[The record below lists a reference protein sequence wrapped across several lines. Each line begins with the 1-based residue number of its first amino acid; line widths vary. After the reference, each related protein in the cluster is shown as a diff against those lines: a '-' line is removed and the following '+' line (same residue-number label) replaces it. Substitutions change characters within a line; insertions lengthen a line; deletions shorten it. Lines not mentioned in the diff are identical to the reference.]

1 MREAFKEAG
10 GGLNDNRI
18 LEKLPG
24 DLRRIAEIAGID
36 ATLKIAKEFGGA
48 YLYIPKLDG
57 LYREIRD
64 ASIREEYDNGKSVRE
79 LARKHDLTDRH
90 IYNILGV
97 QPEDD
102 KTFSLPFID

>member
-1 MREAFKEAG
+1 MSENK
-10 GGLNDNRI
+10 I

-24 DLRRIAEIAGID
+24 DLRRIAELAGLD
-36 ATLKIAKEFGGA
+36 ATLKIVKEFGGA

-57 LYREIRD
+57 LFREVRD
-64 ASIREEYDNGKSVRE
+64 ASIREEFDKGKSVRE
-79 LARKHDLTDRH
+79 LARKHDLTDRQ